1 MKQLSGL
8 ATGLSLSAALSLAAP
23 SIQYQAGRRL
33 WVLEGGGVSYVLGIN
48 ERNQLQ
54 HVYWGKAIP
63 DASDWTSVHSL
74 PQWDGVDPSTTNTP
88 EEYPGWGG
96 LRYFAPCLKAV
107 LGGGVRNVV
116 FEYASHEIRGP
127 ELTIR
132 LTEPGKRL
140 AVELSYRI
148 SDSGIIRKDATV
160 RNTSDKP
167 VVIESFQ
174 SGAWQL
180 PARDGYRLTYLTG
193 RWAEETLLNQMP
205 IRRGSMILESRRGST
220 SNQASPWFAIDGPR
234 LASEENGEVWFGAL
248 GWSGNWK
255 IAVEQTPSYALRVTG
270 GMNDFDFAYTLAP
283 GEQLKTP
290 PYYGGYSDHGFGGA
304 SRLLHRFELNEI
316 LPRSSASRL
325 RPVLYNS
332 WEATHFDVDEPG
344 QTALARKAA
353 SIGVERFVM
362 DDGWFGSRDSSR
374 AGLGDWTPSSKKFPN
389 GLKPL
394 IEQVKSLGMD
404 FGLWVEPEMVNPD
417 SNLYRAHPDWVLH
430 FPDTPRSE
438 ARNQLVLNMSRP
450 DVKEYVF
457 SQLDKLVSEN
467 DIAFLKWDLNRGFGE
482 PGWPDAP
489 DGDQRRI
496 WVQHVRNVYEIIDR
510 LRARHPALEIES
522 CASGGGRVDLGI
534 LERVEQ
540 VWPSDN
546 TDAFDRLSIQYG
558 FTQAYAPKL
567 MMAWVTDVP
576 TMNQRSTPLEYRFL
590 VAMTGSLGIG
600 SNLLKWSDAEMAT
613 AARLVSFY
621 KTVRS
626 TVQQGNL
633 YRLTAPGGSPLT
645 ASQYVATDG
654 RQAVLFAFAHA
665 TQYGRAAHNIRF
677 VALDAN
683 ARYRLRQEGT
693 AIENLPQTLSGAY
706 LMNEGL
712 TLNLP
717 GEYAAAA
724 IVLDRVDQ

>member
-1 MKQLSGL
+1 
-8 ATGLSLSAALSLAAP
+8 
-23 SIQYQAGRRL
+23 
-33 WVLEGGGVSYVLGIN
+33 
-48 ERNQLQ
+48 
-54 HVYWGKAIP
+54 
-63 DASDWTSVHSL
+63 
-74 PQWDGVDPSTTNTP
+74 
-88 EEYPGWGG
+88 
-96 LRYFAPCLKAV
+96 
-107 LGGGVRNVV
+107 
-116 FEYASHEIRGP
+116 
-127 ELTIR
+127 
-132 LTEPGKRL
+132 
-140 AVELSYRI
+140 
-148 SDSGIIRKDATV
+148 
-160 RNTSDKP
+160 
-167 VVIESFQ
+167 
-174 SGAWQL
+174 
-180 PARDGYRLTYLTG
+180 
-193 RWAEETLLNQMP
+193 
-205 IRRGSMILESRRGST
+205 MILESRRGST

-633 YRLTAPGGSPLT
+633 YRRTAPGGSPLT